1 MPYADPVVRKSYMR
15 QYRWVQACHDWRS
28 STKGFE
34 RKEMKVTRFLDDV
47 QFYDGFPSL
56 WYCCSLAVCNP
67 GIPVDERKCY
77 CGFHIPFLR
86 RERNDR

>member
-1 MPYADPVVRKSYMR
+1 
-15 QYRWVQACHDWRS
+15 
-28 STKGFE
+28 
-34 RKEMKVTRFLDDV
+34 MKVTRFLDDV
-47 QFYDGFPSL
+47 QFYDGFPCL